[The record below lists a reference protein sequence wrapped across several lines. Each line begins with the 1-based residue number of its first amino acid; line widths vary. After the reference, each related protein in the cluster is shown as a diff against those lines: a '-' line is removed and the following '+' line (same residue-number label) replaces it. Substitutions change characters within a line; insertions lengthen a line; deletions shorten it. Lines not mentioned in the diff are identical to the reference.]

1 MGYYYSLK
9 HTNPKSLH
17 HIFHYSIIYITFA
30 HIKATKNSCWLIR
43 LSLSIFLDTS
53 IYLSNN
59 NNISL
64 FEILINI
71 LVRLV
76 KVCIYT
82 FLNYS
87 IRFDKSLCKRFLVR
101 PACEGRADFCLYRK
115 VCETLFCEWN
125 SYIMVEGRCV
135 VSFIYLASFSVT
147 IYNTISPSLH
157 T

>member
-1 MGYYYSLK
+1 MKNKPWFWSVVYKQARRSLHPGKVQPPHNLYKRLIMGYYYSLK

-43 LSLSIFLDTS
+43 LSLYIFLDTS

-101 PACEGRADFCLYRK
+101 PACEGRADFCLY
-115 VCETLFCEWN
+115 N
-125 SYIMVEGRCV
+125 Y
-135 VSFIYLASFSVT
+135 
-147 IYNTISPSLH
+147 H